1 MHLNLSFFKQ
11 VERLS
16 REMRQA
22 RRDGSEAFSPPA
34 VHCFKLLFTYMMS
47 CKWHDTRRNREL
59 MTYITLSDSKAA
71 EKMGVSSNTVRSMRS
86 TASNKLFSLI
96 GADCFDIIRCGSSE
110 ERNRLKYKLLML
122 VKGYDDIKRFIPKQI
137 IDEALKV
144 ERTQDKEYSIK
155 DCVSELRFL
164 GRFDMIDLHESVISL
179 DEDKLA
185 FVIETLMGM
194 SGSDLQFEILSGIIQ
209 SSESFKRKYIN

>member
-1 MHLNLSFFKQ
+1 
-11 VERLS
+11 
-16 REMRQA
+16 
-22 RRDGSEAFSPPA
+22 
-34 VHCFKLLFTYMMS
+34 
-47 CKWHDTRRNREL
+47 

-71 EKMGVSSNTVRSMRS
+71 EKMGVSSNTIRSMRS

-110 ERNRLKYKLLML
+110 ERSRLKYKLLML

-164 GRFDMIDLHESVISL
+164 GRFDMIDLHESVTSL

-194 SGSDLQFEILSGIIQ
+194 SGSDLQFEILSGIIK
-209 SSESFKRKYIN
+209 SSESFKSKYIN